1 MPDHFQPMPTA
12 EAWQLSNAPVLSMAA
27 HRASLDLFDKT
38 SMQELRSKSLKLT
51 AYLEEILNE
60 IGKKYQTDWTI
71 LTPSEPE
78 QRGCQ
83 LSLLLP
89 NKGRALFD
97 YLQSNGVTAD
107 WREPDVIRMAPV
119 PMYNSLGDLNR
130 LKKIIIEFYETH

>member
-1 MPDHFQPMPTA
+1 
-12 EAWQLSNAPVLSMAA
+12 
-27 HRASLDLFDKT
+27 
-38 SMQELRSKSLKLT
+38 
-51 AYLEEILNE
+51 
-60 IGKKYQTDWTI
+60 
-71 LTPSEPE
+71 
-78 QRGCQ
+78 

-89 NKGRALFD
+89 KKGRALFD